1 MAVSI
6 NSDENFSNMGS
17 GLIGRNIIIQC
28 KERRM
33 ETVSFDT
40 DGTADA
46 DTHFMGSILDFN
58 LLKKAMKECDNVF
71 QLAAI
76 ASPPQFEEPGN
87 KGYEVNVMGTYNVL
101 QAAYEYKLNSVVL
114 ASSSAVYGDMSKAA
128 VEDIL
133 PGTYH
138 NAYPVTKMINEITG
152 RFFLSSSRVETV
164 ALRYFNT
171 YDTGENTKSQYAS
184 VI

>member
-1 MAVSI
+1 MKALVTG
-6 NSDENFSNMGS
+6 GS
-17 GLIGRNIIIQC
+17 GFIGRNIIMQC
-28 KERRM
+28 KERGM

-40 DGTADA
+40 EGTRYA

-58 LLKKAMKECDNVF
+58 LLKKAMKGCDNVF
-71 QLAAI
+71 HLAAI
-76 ASPPQFEEPGN
+76 TSPPQFEEPGN

-101 QAAYEYKLNSVVL
+101 QAAYENKVKRVVM

-133 PGTYH
+133 SGTYH

-152 RFFLSSSRVETV
+152 RFFSSSSRGEGVT
-164 ALRYFNT
+164 T
-171 YDTGENTKSQYAS
+171 QTDTGNIRRWQAEPR
-184 VI
+184 IHIRR